1 MKSVFTEK
9 DFIPTET
16 ELALVLGDSFSYWLQ
31 LVEFTKSNYS
41 DSILEWNYSSA
52 KFGWSFRV
60 KDSKRVIIYLLP
72 RNGFFKVAFVF
83 GRKAIDSVNNSSISS
98 FIIEEL
104 NHAKPQAEGKGIRI
118 DIRNSCLINDIKQL
132 ILIKLSN

>member
-104 NHAKPQAEGKGIRI
+104 NYAKPQAEGKGIRI